1 MMEKGGEYWMEK
13 TKEGNEN
20 ENEMSDDGEKKNGEM

>member
-1 MMEKGGEYWMEK
+1 MERDGEYWMEK

-20 ENEMSDDGEKKNGEM
+20 ENEMSDDGEKKNDEM